1 MSDAT
6 KARPTIMAKGPLT
19 VAEIVRRTGMPVHL
33 VQRVVRREP
42 RR

>member
-1 MSDAT
+1 MSVPT
-6 KARPTIMAKGPLT
+6 KPGPTIMAKGPLT
-19 VAEIVRRTGMPVHL
+19 VAEVVRRTGMPPHL